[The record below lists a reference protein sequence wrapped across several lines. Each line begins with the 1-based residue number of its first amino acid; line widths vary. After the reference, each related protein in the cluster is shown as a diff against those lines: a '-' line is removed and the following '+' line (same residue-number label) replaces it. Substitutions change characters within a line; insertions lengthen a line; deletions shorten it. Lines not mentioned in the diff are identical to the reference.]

1 MAKHLAFVIIATVV
15 IWLVGLIGG
24 FVLWVIVG
32 HLRWRKRRHKLSGGT
47 SDAGMLP
54 VEPHGLRDQHRRS

>member
-1 MAKHLAFVIIATVV
+1 MAKHLALVTLAAIV
-15 IWLVGLIGG
+15 IWAVGVLGG
-24 FVLWVIVG
+24 LVLWVIVG

-54 VEPHGLRDQHRRS
+54 VEPHGLRNQHRHP